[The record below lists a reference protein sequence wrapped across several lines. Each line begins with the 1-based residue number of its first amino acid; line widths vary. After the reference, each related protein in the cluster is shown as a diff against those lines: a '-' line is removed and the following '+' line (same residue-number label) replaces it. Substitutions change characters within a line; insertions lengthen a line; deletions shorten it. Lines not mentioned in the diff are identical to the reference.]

1 MCNCLGMLLQQKAS
15 AAEGADG
22 PPTMTVKLLN
32 ANIDK
37 YVHPARVETKKGFS
51 VSCHVGGGWYD
62 ESLDALSV

>member
-37 YVHPARVETKKGFS
+37 YVHP
-51 VSCHVGGGWYD
+51 
-62 ESLDALSV
+62 SLVRTP